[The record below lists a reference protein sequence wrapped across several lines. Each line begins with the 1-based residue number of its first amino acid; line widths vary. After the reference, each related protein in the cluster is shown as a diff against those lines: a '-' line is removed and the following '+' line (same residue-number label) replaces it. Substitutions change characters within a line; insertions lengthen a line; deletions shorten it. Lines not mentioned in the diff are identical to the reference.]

1 MTLEDHIGDIVEKGC
16 AAAGVSTQAAA
27 KAAGLSEAE
36 FGTFLKDGHSSKKP
50 NYTAL
55 ATLAKLNPTKL
66 EGIANGWLPAT
77 PDLSIWR
84 ELRQI
89 TTPDDDMTVNCYL
102 VWDEITHEA
111 ALFDTGFD
119 AQPVFDL
126 IEKNGLQL
134 QHVFLTHLHS
144 DHIGAL
150 DAIRAKY
157 PKVHLHANSETFP
170 PQHRNRANDFI
181 HLGNLR
187 LSNRET
193 PGHSKEGASYII
205 GNWPEDAPYV
215 VIVGD
220 ALFAGSMGRGF
231 QSWDLAKQKV
241 REQILS
247 LPPDTLICPGHG
259 PFTTVAEEKE
269 HNPFF

>member
-89 TTPDDDMTVNCYL
+89 TTPDDDMHSSMWFWITQTHCTKSRSFHAANH
-102 VWDEITHEA
+102 WDPQCPCPNA
-111 ALFDTGFD
+111 
-119 AQPVFDL
+119 
-126 IEKNGLQL
+126 
-134 QHVFLTHLHS
+134 
-144 DHIGAL
+144 
-150 DAIRAKY
+150 
-157 PKVHLHANSETFP
+157 TF
-170 PQHRNRANDFI
+170 
-181 HLGNLR
+181 
-187 LSNRET
+187 
-193 PGHSKEGASYII
+193 
-205 GNWPEDAPYV
+205 
-215 VIVGD
+215 
-220 ALFAGSMGRGF
+220 
-231 QSWDLAKQKV
+231 
-241 REQILS
+241 
-247 LPPDTLICPGHG
+247 
-259 PFTTVAEEKE
+259 
-269 HNPFF
+269 